1 MSYTRIVN
9 RRGLAS
15 EWSSVNP
22 ILASGEIGFE
32 ADTTKFKIGNGA
44 SNWGA
49 LPYYET
55 SSSIYTL
62 ITNQIIDSAPSSLDT
77 LNELAAA
84 LNDDSNFAS
93 TVIGL
98 LDDKADIDSPSFTGT
113 VDFSAATVSGVILP
127 INWLGTY
134 DNAESYAENDLVE
147 SEGSTYYATGPN
159 LNYASGYAPA
169 QPGSDWELFAA
180 GAVAATIEVG
190 DVTSGAPTDPPLVT
204 NVGTDIAAVFD
215 FTIPSGVQG
224 IQGEAATIAVGSVSA
239 SDAGTQPT
247 ITNSGTNGDATF
259 DFVIPQG
266 LAGSATAGTTT
277 TVPVGTPAS
286 VTNSGD
292 TTNAVF
298 DFTIPVG
305 IQGEAATVEVG
316 SVATVPSSDP
326 ATVANSGT
334 TGDAVFDFEIPQ
346 GAAATIEV
354 GTIVTVT
361 SGTPA
366 DVTNSGTPE
375 DAVFDFTL
383 PAGIQGVQGVAATIA
398 VGTVETV
405 TSADPA
411 TISNSGTTG
420 DAVFDFEI
428 PQGLAASL
436 SVGTVTTVTTG
447 NSATVVNSGTAE
459 EAVFDFTIP
468 AGLTGIQGPI
478 GETGATG
485 ITWQGPWEASADY
498 VNNDAVFY
506 EAASWFASGDPVV
519 GEIPDNAS
527 AHWYPLALQGAQ
539 GIQGEAAT
547 ISVGTVTTG
556 APQDSVVVTNVG
568 TTGSAV
574 FDFVIPKGDTGSI
587 GALQATSPID
597 YDSVSSTI
605 SLDYDS
611 LVVDGGTSDVP
622 QSSINLR
629 RSTAA
634 EWLSENPVLGLGEA
648 AFESD
653 TNKLKIGDGIDTWD
667 LLSYASG
674 GASVEVGDAPPS
686 EVEPNTLWWNSD
698 EGVLYIYYDNFWV
711 EAVSVMVGPT
721 GAQGK
726 FLVSETAPNSPEP
739 GDGWFNSTN
748 ARFFIYYDSYW
759 VEAATN
765 FKGATGSQ
773 GIQGKPGVVSADLPL
788 SYDPGTRNISIDL
801 SSYDTSTEVD
811 NKISG
816 LIDAAPGTLD
826 TLNELAAALGD
837 DENFSTT
844 VATSIG
850 QKKTE
855 VVSSIGVN
863 TSCVAGYRYI
873 TTVASGIT
881 LTLPASPSAG
891 DEVQVLDG
899 TGAATSILVARNGN
913 LINGLS
919 EDADLDVAGFA
930 VVFIYTSATFGW
942 RLG

>member
-9 RRGLAS
+9 RRGLAP

-44 SNWGA
+44 SNWAA

-62 ITNQIIDSAPSSLDT
+62 VTNQIIDSAPSSLDT

-127 INWLGTY
+127 INWLGAY

-147 SEGSTYYATGPN
+147 LEGSTYYATGPN
-159 LNYASGYAPA
+159 LNYDSGYAPA
-169 QPGSDWELFAA
+169 QPGADWELFAA

-247 ITNSGTNGDATF
+247 ITNSGTTGDATF

-334 TGDAVFDFEIPQ
+334 TGDAV
-346 GAAATIEV
+346 
-354 GTIVTVT
+354 
-361 SGTPA
+361 
-366 DVTNSGTPE
+366 
-375 DAVFDFTL
+375 L
-383 PAGIQGVQGVAATIA
+383 
-398 VGTVETV
+398 
-405 TSADPA
+405 
-411 TISNSGTTG
+411 
-420 DAVFDFEI
+420 DFEI

-447 NSATVVNSGTAE
+447 NLAAVVNSGTAE

-478 GETGATG
+478 GATGATG
-485 ITWQGPWEASADY
+485 ITWQGPWEASTDY

-556 APQDSVVVTNVG
+556 APQDDVVVTNVG

-574 FDFVIPKGDTGSI
+574 FDFVIPKGDTGNI
-587 GALQATSPID
+587 GALQTTSPID
-597 YDSVSSTI
+597 YDSASSTI

-674 GASVEVGDAPPS
+674 GASVEVGDTPPS
-686 EVEPNTLWWNSD
+686 EAEPNTLWWNSD

-721 GAQGK
+721 GPQGK

-765 FKGATGSQ
+765 LKGAAGAAGSFLVSETEPASPEEGDVWYDSSTGQMLVYIDSYWLESSSAIV
-773 GIQGKPGVVSADLPL
+773 GPTGVVAATSPITYNA
-788 SYDPGTRNISIDL
+788 GTQTVSIDL
-801 SSYDTSTEVD
+801 SAYDTSSEVTD
-811 NKISG
+811 KINA
-816 LIDAAPGTLD
+816 IVDAAPGTLD
-826 TLNELAAALGD
+826 TLNELAAALGN
-837 DENFSTT
+837 DENFATT

-855 VVSSIGVN
+855 VVSSVGVN

-873 TTVASGIT
+873 TTVTSGIT

-899 TGAATSILVARNGN
+899 TGAATSILVSRNGN

-930 VVFIYTSATFGW
+930 VVFIYTGATFGW